1 MRAMRD
7 IVRAGAVV
15 AALALGLGV
24 AHPARAAAASIYD
37 VIRDCQDGV
46 VDGRYSLKDLRR
58 AERSLPSDQS
68 EYSDCV
74 DALREAQV
82 SARER
87 RSSGGSSGAPGGAPG
102 GHEPSPPS
110 EGASGMP
117 SGGAA
122 APAPAPPEDVAALGE
137 EIGKIAGQ
145 GPPAVSVGGTQLTPL
160 APGAATALS
169 AGEVVSKLP
178 PPVLLAMLVIG
189 ALCLLVLAVLLRF
202 RLPGAQRLA
211 LRLRRR

>member
-7 IVRAGAVV
+7 IVRAAAV
-15 AALALGLGV
+15 AAALTLGLGV
-24 AHPARAAAASIYD
+24 AHPARAAAASVYD

-87 RSSGGSSGAPGGAPG
+87 RSGGDSSGAPGGG
-102 GHEPSPPS
+102 PSGDGPPPS
-110 EGASGMP
+110 EGP
-117 SGGAA
+117 SGQAPGGAGP
-122 APAPAPPEDVAALGE
+122 PAPPPPEDVAALGDE
-137 EIGKIAGQ
+137 VGKIAGQ
-145 GPPAVSVGGTQLTPL
+145 RPPEVSVGGRPLTPL
-160 APGAATALS
+160 APGAATTLS

-189 ALCLLVLAVLLRF
+189 GLCLLVLAVPLRS
-202 RLPGAQRLA
+202 RLPGAHRLA